1 MNFIGFVDRLGQPDG
16 SILEEPVL
24 RARDVNVQYG
34 DNVVLE
40 NVSLSLQSGTLTA
53 LVGANG
59 AGKSTLLHVL
69 QGQLR
74 PSGGT
79 IFCHGDPIE
88 TCRERVVL
96 MPQRSRIDWSFPIS
110 VRDLV
115 DLGSMNG
122 QSFGC
127 CDREA
132 AIQRVGLAELANRRL
147 DALSGGQQQRALLA
161 RCLVQP
167 SRMLLLDEP
176 CAAIDPPSRDQLLL
190 LMRQLADAGHTLLVS
205 SHDWGEAL
213 DSFDRVIVV
222 DRRVLAD
229 GPPAEVRR
237 ALKGLVNPG
246 NHLCG

>member
-1 MNFIGFVDRLGQPDG
+1 MSEILHVENLNFSWGENHVLKDACFSIGSNQIVAILG
-16 SILEEPVL
+16 I
-24 RARDVNVQYG
+24 
-34 DNVVLE
+34 
-40 NVSLSLQSGTLTA
+40 
-53 LVGANG
+53 NG

-69 QGQLR
+69 KGQLR
-74 PSGGT
+74 PSSGSVY
-79 IFCHGDPIE
+79 CDGDPIE

-115 DLGSMNG
+115 DLGLMNSR
-122 QSFGC
+122 SFGC

-132 AIQRVGLAELANRRL
+132 ALQRVGIADLANRRL

-161 RCLVQP
+161 RSLVQP

-213 DSFDRVIVV
+213 DSYDRVIVV

-229 GPPAEVRR
+229 GPPSEVRR
-237 ALKGLVNPG
+237 SLKGLVNPG
-246 NHLCG
+246 NHHCG